1 MFRKTTYLVIN
12 ALNLDIKRFLQHEII
27 IKKLN
32 AYIIILWRISLIYR
46 VNNLF

>member
-27 IKKLN
+27 IKKTQCL
-32 AYIIILWRISLIYR
+32 YY
-46 VNNLF
+46 NLMKDLAHLQSK